1 MQVLSFHWIASKM
14 NSAWYEGEET
24 RNGIIWDGQ
33 NPGGGGITKQGRGSA
48 VREGKEQ
55 EQNSAGNALVR
66 KAKRSTLGRGI
77 DVFLPTVEF

>member
-1 MQVLSFHWIASKM
+1 MK
-14 NSAWYEGEET
+14 GKK
-24 RNGIIWDGQ
+24 
-33 NPGGGGITKQGRGSA
+33 PGMGLFGMGRTPGGGITKQGRGSA